1 MCLLCDY
8 KVVQCSGGVII
19 MAHINIRIDD
29 ELKEES
35 KEIFDK
41 LGLDLSSGI
50 KIYLNQVVREQG
62 IPFSVRLETPLII
75 QAVNDMRTGNYES
88 FESVDELFEDLEN
101 DY

>member
-1 MCLLCDY
+1 
-8 KVVQCSGGVII
+8 

-62 IPFSVRLETPLII
+62 IPFSVRLEPPLIV
-75 QAVNDMRTGNYES
+75 QALNDMKTGNYKS
-88 FESVDELFEDLEN
+88 FETVDDLFEDLEN
-101 DY
+101 DH